1 MDPNETPKPCGSR
14 SMKIHLI
21 DDRGEPFTVE
31 VSAPAGPIIL
41 DQATLDELHLHNA
54 RARQNEKER
63 P

>member
-1 MDPNETPKPCGSR
+1 MDPNEIPKPCGPR

-31 VSAPAGPIIL
+31 VSAPAEPIIL
-41 DQATLDELHLHNA
+41 DQATLE
-54 RARQNEKER
+54 QNEKGR